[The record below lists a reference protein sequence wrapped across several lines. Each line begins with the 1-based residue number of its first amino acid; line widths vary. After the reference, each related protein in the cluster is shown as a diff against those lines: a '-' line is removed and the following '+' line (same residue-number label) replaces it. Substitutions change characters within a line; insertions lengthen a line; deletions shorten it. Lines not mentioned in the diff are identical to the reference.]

1 MTFFEK
7 EINELEAKI
16 SALDNKKKEIE
27 RVFSELERNDL
38 KDAVLEF
45 YTFTYIPHKTELSG
59 WVDFLTDKISFIMGK
74 EIDSNIVSM
83 CRCSLY
89 KEAAIRFCEML
100 N

>member
-1 MTFFEK
+1 
-7 EINELEAKI
+7 
-16 SALDNKKKEIE
+16 
-27 RVFSELERNDL
+27 VFSELSNDAL

-45 YTFTYIPHKTELSG
+45 LTFTYIPYKTEMNG

-83 CRCSLY
+83 CRFNLY
-89 KEAAIRFCEML
+89 KEAAIRFCEKL